1 VILGVGI
8 DLVEIDRIGA
18 ALARHGAGF
27 LGRILHPREDSG
39 RAATREGPSYVAGL
53 FAAKE
58 AVMKALGTGMAG
70 APFRDIAIL
79 RNAAGQPRV
88 HLEGAALEAA
98 RRLGATRWHVSITHS
113 RLSAAAVA
121 LAMA

>member
-1 VILGVGI
+1 MILGVGI
-8 DLVEIDRIGA
+8 DLVEIERIGSV
-18 ALARHGAGF
+18 LARHGAGF
-27 LGRILHPREDSG
+27 LTRILHPREDAR
-39 RAATREGPSYVAGL
+39 RAETPEGPSYVAGL

-79 RNAAGQPRV
+79 RSPGGQPKV
-88 HLEGAALEAA
+88 QLEGAAQEAA
-98 RRLGATRWHVSITHS
+98 RRLGATRWHISITHS